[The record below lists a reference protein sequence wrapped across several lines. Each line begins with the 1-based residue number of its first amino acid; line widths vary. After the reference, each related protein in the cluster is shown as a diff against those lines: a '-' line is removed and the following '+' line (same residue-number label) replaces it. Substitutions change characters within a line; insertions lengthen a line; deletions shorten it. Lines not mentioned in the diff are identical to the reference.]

1 MHSRDALCHDVH
13 VRLGLYQ
20 RNTRPQ
26 SPRNEDRMMFVV
38 DLIALERER
47 HGKIVN
53 AAIGSPRRKHP
64 HDGVEF
70 TIESN
75 LPPYN
80 ATVGG
85 KPSHPQLVGQD
96 DDVILAYFALFRQE
110 VTAQERT
117 LTYYKIR

>member
-1 MHSRDALCHDVH
+1 MHSRHALCHDVH

-85 KPSHPQLVGQD
+85 RFDSMVNSTPSWGCFLRGLP
-96 DDVILAYFALFRQE
+96 IAALTIDRKS
-110 VTAQERT
+110 TR
-117 LTYYKIR
+117 LN